1 MHAHQKENDHEHD
14 HLHDHDHSHD
24 HDHKHEPNHSHG
36 HKHGGHQHG
45 HSHNHGGCQTLS
57 EHDLNPLQA
66 AILAAAKAVRWYQL
80 SNILRESL
88 PVAFGASALL
98 LCSFLAPRLLPTAL
112 GANIGKGLVT
122 AVFGLIGTPA
132 LLDAVLDLAGGRIN
146 IHVLMALAAF
156 ASVAMGSALEG
167 ALLLCLFTVSHAGEP

>member
-1 MHAHQKENDHEHD
+1 MHAHKEENHHGHE
-14 HLHDHDHSHD
+14 HSHD
-24 HDHKHEPNHSHG
+24 HNHRHEHEHLHG
-36 HKHGGHQHG
+36 HTHGGHQHG
-45 HSHNHGGCQTLS
+45 HSHNHGGCS